1 MPVRARHRPHA
12 RFRAP
17 ACAAIALVAALA
29 AGCGRDAGDGGK
41 APPAPPAA
49 AGPSQR
55 ELDDAG
61 RAIETFIAANRTR
74 EAEIVARKLAE
85 STPDGAPGAATVAE
99 LASRAY
105 FARAELAARELA
117 PDERARLLAEAADL
131 AIRAA
136 EGAPNDAT
144 RARFAALL
152 QDRLGNRDEAARLYD
167 AALAASPRDLES
179 LRAATLSAVA
189 AGALD
194 RARTLAARH
203 ADAAPDDAWSP
214 GLVAEIALAAKDAP
228 AAVAA
233 GRVAVAADRDR
244 VEFRLILARAL
255 RASGEP
261 GEAARMLAALD
272 AGTRAKPAIT
282 AQFAAALAESGDAAG
297 AARAWDEA
305 LRANPAEPFVRA
317 ETALAFHRTGDV
329 ARAAAELDRL
339 RAMPGAAGEV
349 ARVEQA
355 LRADARE

>member
-1 MPVRARHRPHA
+1 MSGRTRHRPHA
-12 RFRAP
+12 P
-17 ACAAIALVAALA
+17 ACAALALA
-29 AGCGRDAGDGGK
+29 ATLVAGCGRDAGEGAK
-41 APPAPPAA
+41 AAPPAVSN
-49 AGPSQR
+49 GPSQR

-85 STPDGAPGAATVAE
+85 STPEGAPGAATVAE

-105 FARAELAARELA
+105 FARAELGARELA
-117 PDERARLLAEAADL
+117 PDARARLLDEAAGL

-152 QDRLGNRDEAARLYD
+152 QDRLGNRAEAARLYD

-189 AGALD
+189 SGALE
-194 RARTLAARH
+194 RARSLAARH
-203 ADAAPDDAWSP
+203 AEAAPDDAWSS
-214 GLVAEIALAAKDAP
+214 GLAAEIALAAKDAP
-228 AAVAA
+228 TAVAA
-233 GRVAVAADRDR
+233 ARTAVAADRER

-255 RASGEP
+255 RAAGEA

-272 AGTRAKPAIT
+272 AGTRAKTAVA
-282 AQFAAALAESGDAAG
+282 AQFASALAESGDAAG

-305 LRANPAEPFVRA
+305 LRANPAEPYVRA
-317 ETALAFHRTGDV
+317 EAALAFHRTGDV
-329 ARAAAELDRL
+329 ARAAAELDQL
-339 RAMPGAAGEV
+339 RAMPGAAAEI
-349 ARVEQA
+349 ARVEAA
-355 LRADARE
+355 LRAGSK